1 MRTFVKTAGVA
12 LLLAG
17 VATAPVWA
25 QGAGTAQEG
34 SGETPRGAEVSGALL
49 GAAQPIPAPQVEEG
63 ATRAAPMLDDA
74 AAARALGAV
83 TRSSNGEVTRTDA
96 PEAVKKAVEQ
106 MNAAPEG
113 EESRGGE
120 AGGEIQP
127 APDPA
132 FDGAAAE
139 PGAQTEETAEA
150 EGGEESERQVF
161 GADDR
166 TQVGDTTA
174 YPFRTVGL
182 LLMTNQD
189 GSGGTCSGTLIGPHT
204 VLTAAHC
211 LYDHTKK
218 NPDNTTGG
226 WMDEVIYIPAING
239 EQVVPYGAFEVEST
253 TILQGFIDNY
263 KTDYVDVIPWDLG
276 VVTLK
281 EPLGDYLGWL
291 AAMDIQGL
299 GDFSANIVG
308 YPGDKPAGTMWRAT
322 CDVLAENIGPDYL
335 LYDCDTFQGS
345 SGASVY
351 AYDNGSKERVIL
363 GVNVA
368 GGEGGNL
375 ALRLNAAYLEWINSV
390 YK

>member
-1 MRTFVKTAGVA
+1 MRLFTKTAGIA

-17 VATAPVWA
+17 VAVAPAWA
-25 QGAGTAQEG
+25 QDIGTAREG
-34 SGETPRGAEVSGALL
+34 SGEAPRGAEVSDALL
-49 GAAQPIPAPQVEEG
+49 SGAQPIPAPQVEEG

-74 AAARALGAV
+74 SAMRALGAV
-83 TRSSNGEVTRTDA
+83 TRTSDGKETRTEA
-96 PEAVKKAVEQ
+96 PEAVKNAVQQ

-120 AGGEIQP
+120 ADIQP

-139 PGAQTEETAEA
+139 PEAQTEETAGA
-150 EGGEESERQVF
+150 EGGEASERQVF

-166 TQVGDTTA
+166 TQVSDTTA

-189 GSGGTCSGTLIGPHT
+189 GTGGACSGTLIGPRT

-218 NPDNTTGG
+218 NPDGKTGG

-239 EQVVPYGAFEVEST
+239 EQVIPYGAFEVDST

-291 AAMDIQGL
+291 AASDVPGL

-351 AYDNGSKERVIL
+351 AYDNASKQRVIL

-375 ALRLNAAYLEWINSV
+375 ALRLNSAYIAWINSV
-390 YK
+390 YQ